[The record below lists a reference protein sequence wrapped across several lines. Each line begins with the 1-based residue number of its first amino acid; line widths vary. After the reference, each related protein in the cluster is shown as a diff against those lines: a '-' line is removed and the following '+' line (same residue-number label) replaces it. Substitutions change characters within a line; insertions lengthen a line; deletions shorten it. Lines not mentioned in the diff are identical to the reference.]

1 MGVGN
6 ILLQFLVQTQK
17 SIPGMKQCK
26 KCPVDIHIEDSKYFK
41 STNTREAF
49 KLKGDFNCKTTGV
62 IYLLTCEK
70 CNLQYVGQSG
80 WSFHARIREHMHS
93 IVKNEKTIGM
103 HFNSKGHDH
112 LHMKATVIEKVIPNT
127 PHFRLE
133 REEFWIKTLHT
144 KAPYG
149 LNIRD

>member
-1 MGVGN
+1 
-6 ILLQFLVQTQK
+6 
-17 SIPGMKQCK
+17 
-26 KCPVDIHIEDSKYFK
+26 
-41 STNTREAF
+41 
-49 KLKGDFNCKTTGV
+49 
-62 IYLLTCEK
+62 
-70 CNLQYVGQSG
+70 
-80 WSFHARIREHMHS
+80 
-93 IVKNEKTIGM
+93 M